1 MSLEYQ
7 RAHMGNLNQVSLVGF
22 DLLYNKMHRYFSIAV
37 ASRRIQKVYKPSLLL
52 FQVQVPLNPKK
63 WVPPSLSRPP

>member
-1 MSLEYQ
+1 
-7 RAHMGNLNQVSLVGF
+7 MGNLNQVSLVGF
-22 DLLYNKMHRYFSIAV
+22 DVLYNKTHFSIAV
-37 ASRRIQKVYKPSLLL
+37 ASRRIQKVSKPSLLL